1 MVKKEYTVY
10 NLKNENE
17 IVYIGITSDFLRRI
31 NEHIDSGKEF
41 TSFDFLRGL
50 YTLKDAEEKEA
61 LEITSYQ
68 NTHSGQAPKYNI

>member
-10 NLKNENE
+10 KLKNENE
-17 IVYIGITSDFLRRI
+17 IVYIGITNDFLRRI

-41 TSFDFLRGL
+41 TNFDFFRGL
-50 YTLKDAEEKEA
+50 YTLKDAEEKEV

-68 NTHSGQAPKYNI
+68 NTHNGQAPKYNI